1 MGHCSNYPTPRIM
14 PASTSRRL
22 IMRTIAATFLTAIL
36 ATGSLLAAERPTP
49 AEIKAAYEKHQGD
62 FDYLLGD
69 WEFTTVNRE
78 YGKGHGY
85 WSAVRLGEG
94 AQILD
99 EFRIVGD
106 KGETYYV
113 TSTLRAFNATLD
125 QWELVS
131 MEADT
136 GLQNVGTGHKVGAEM
151 HIEQKFGVMSAK
163 PSILRIRYYDI
174 RPDAF
179 SWTADRST
187 DGGKTWVKNSQQ
199 IEAHRIGPARHFGPL
214 APARN
219 APVVGP

>member
-1 MGHCSNYPTPRIM
+1 
-14 PASTSRRL
+14 
-22 IMRTIAATFLTAIL
+22 MRTIVTALCTAIL
-36 ATGSLLAAERPTP
+36 AAAFLSAAEPRTP
-49 AEIKAAYEKHQGD
+49 AAIRASYEKHQAD

-69 WEFTTVNRE
+69 WEFTTVSRE

-85 WSAVRLGEG
+85 WSSVRLAEG

-106 KGETYYV
+106 KGETWYV
-113 TSTLRAFNATLD
+113 TTTLRSYNATLD

-131 MEADT
+131 MEEDT
-136 GLQNVGTGHKVGAEM
+136 GLRNIGTAHKVGAEM

-163 PSILRIRYYDI
+163 PSTLRIRYYNI
-174 RPDAF
+174 RPDSF

-187 DGGKTWVKNSQQ
+187 DGGKTWEKNSQQ
-199 IEAHRIGPARHFGPL
+199 IEAHRIGPPRHLGAL

-219 APVVGP
+219 APH

>member
-1 MGHCSNYPTPRIM
+1 
-14 PASTSRRL
+14 
-22 IMRTIAATFLTAIL
+22 MRTIAATFLTAIL
-36 ATGSLLAAERPTP
+36 AAASLVAAERPTP
-49 AEIKAAYEKHQGD
+49 AQLRASYETHQGD

-69 WEFTTVNRE
+69 WEFTTFTHE

-85 WSAVRLGEG
+85 WSAVRLAEG

-106 KGETYYV
+106 KGETWYV
-113 TSTLRAFNATLD
+113 TSTLRSYNATLD
-125 QWELVS
+125 RWELVS
-131 MEADT
+131 MEADS
-136 GLQNVGTGHKVGAEM
+136 GLQNVGTGQKVGPEM

-179 SWTADRST
+179 SWSADRST

-199 IEAHRIGPARHFGPL
+199 IEARRIGPPRHLGAL

-219 APVVGP
+219 APAGGPR

>member
-1 MGHCSNYPTPRIM
+1 MM
-14 PASTSRRL
+14 MASTSRR
-22 IMRTIAATFLTAIL
+22 ITMRTIAAAFLTAIL
-36 ATGSLLAAERPTP
+36 IAGSLGAAERPTP
-49 AEIKAAYEKHQGD
+49 AELRAAYDKHQAD

-69 WEFTTVNRE
+69 WEFTTVTRE

-85 WSAVRLGEG
+85 WSAVRLPEG

-113 TSTLRAFNATLD
+113 TSTLRAYNATLD

-131 MEADT
+131 MEGDS

-151 HIEQKFGVMSAK
+151 HIEQRFGVMSAK

-179 SWTADRST
+179 SWSADRST

-199 IEAHRIGPARHFGPL
+199 IEARRVGPPRHLGPL

-219 APVVGP
+219 APAAGPH